1 ECAVAWRYTG
11 IALESDERMLPPNIR
26 GYAPQITGIAET
38 NARVVVSQQGRVIY
52 DSTVP
57 AGTFSIQDLS
67 SSVRG
72 ILDVE
77 IFEQNGKRKHFQVE
91 MCRCA

>member
-1 ECAVAWRYTG
+1 
-11 IALESDERMLPPNIR
+11 MLPPNIR

-57 AGTFSIQDLS
+57 TGTFSIQDLS

-91 MCRCA
+91 MCRCAFLIQTWSE

>member
-1 ECAVAWRYTG
+1 
-11 IALESDERMLPPNIR
+11 MLPPNIR

-77 IFEQNGKRKHFQVE
+77 IFEQNGKRKVSVQPELDLPLYFQTSVIT
-91 MCRCA
+91 

>member
-1 ECAVAWRYTG
+1 
-11 IALESDERMLPPNIR
+11 M
-26 GYAPQITGIAET
+26 
-38 NARVVVSQQGRVIY
+38 Y

-72 ILDVE
+72 
-77 IFEQNGKRKHFQVE
+77 
-91 MCRCA
+91 